1 MTGQPDR
8 FYWESVILFFRQLT
22 GDGRISAV
30 VNSLEQGCHAPGVER
45 LANSAKPLLESVA
58 ELNPGCLMSSPVLES
73 THQGAQ
79 HNPHIRGINPRPRQD
94 SAQSLEADSG
104 TGGKVCS

>member
-30 VNSLEQGCHAPGVER
+30 ANSLEQGCHAAGVEH
-45 LANSAKPLLESVA
+45 LTNPTKADLESIA
-58 ELNPGCLMSSPVLES
+58 EINPGCLVGSPLVES
-73 THQGAQ
+73 PDQGAQ
-79 HNPHIRGINPRPRQD
+79 HNPHVRGLN
-94 SAQSLEADSG
+94 S
-104 TGGKVCS
+104 

>member
-22 GDGRISAV
+22 GDGRFSAV
-30 VNSLEQGCHAPGVER
+30 VNSLEQGCDAAGVER

-79 HNPHIRGINPRPRQD
+79 HNPHIGCFNPRARQD